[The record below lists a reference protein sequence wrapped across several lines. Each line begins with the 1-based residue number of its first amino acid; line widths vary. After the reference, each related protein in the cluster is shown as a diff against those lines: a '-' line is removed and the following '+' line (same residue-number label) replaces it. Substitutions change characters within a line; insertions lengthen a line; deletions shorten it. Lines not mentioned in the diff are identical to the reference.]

1 MSLEGGVVGD
11 VLVGALDW
19 GGIVLGVRQELAVF
33 CLVLGL
39 LGVRA
44 VGRGLRVLLD

>member
-19 GGIVLGVRQELAVF
+19 RGVVFGVRQELAVF
-33 CLVLGL
+33 GLVLGL
-39 LGVRA
+39 LGVRT
-44 VGRGLRVLLD
+44 VWGGLRVLLD